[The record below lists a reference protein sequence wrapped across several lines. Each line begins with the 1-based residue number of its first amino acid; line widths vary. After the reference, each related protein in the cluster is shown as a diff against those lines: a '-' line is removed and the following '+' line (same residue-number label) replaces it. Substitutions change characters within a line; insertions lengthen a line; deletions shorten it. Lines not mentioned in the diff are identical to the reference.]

1 MNRPTTAKEALL
13 AEALGEMASLI
24 ERVEAVVPH
33 VDESR
38 KALILTGE
46 VLSRKIANIE
56 PEMKEFTG
64 QAKQVTAKYIDRYL
78 AEVTTKARETQ
89 TKAMQE
95 AAHELFRKEFDPLVH
110 RVVAHLQQLAQK
122 QTTTWS
128 KLVTHAAAFFGGVV
142 FATVM
147 FAVLGPR

>member
-13 AEALGEMASLI
+13 AEALGDIASLI
-24 ERVEAVVPH
+24 ERVEAVVPQ

-46 VLSRKIANIE
+46 LLSRKIANIE

-64 QAKQVTAKYIDRYL
+64 RAKLETAKYIDRYL
-78 AEVTTKARETQ
+78 AEATTKARETQ
-89 TKAMQE
+89 TKAMQD
-95 AAHELFRKEFDPLVH
+95 AALELFRKEFDPLVH

-128 KLVTHAAAFFGGVV
+128 ALVTHAAAFSGGVV

>member
-1 MNRPTTAKEALL
+1 MNRPNTAKEALL

-46 VLSRKIANIE
+46 LLSRKIANIE

-64 QAKQVTAKYIDRYL
+64 RAKQVTAKYIDRYL
-78 AEVTTKARETQ
+78 EVTK
-89 TKAMQE
+89 
-95 AAHELFRKEFDPLVH
+95 
-110 RVVAHLQQLAQK
+110 
-122 QTTTWS
+122 S
-128 KLVTHAAAFFGGVV
+128 S
-142 FATVM
+142 
-147 FAVLGPR
+147 

>member
-1 MNRPTTAKEALL
+1 MNQPTTAKEALL

-64 QAKQVTAKYIDRYL
+64 RAKQVTAKFIDSYL

-95 AAHELFRKEFDPLVH
+95 AGHELFRKEFDPLVH

-122 QTTTWS
+122 QSTTWS
-128 KLVTHAAAFFGGVV
+128 ALVTHAVAFFGGVV

-147 FAVLGPR
+147 IAALGPR